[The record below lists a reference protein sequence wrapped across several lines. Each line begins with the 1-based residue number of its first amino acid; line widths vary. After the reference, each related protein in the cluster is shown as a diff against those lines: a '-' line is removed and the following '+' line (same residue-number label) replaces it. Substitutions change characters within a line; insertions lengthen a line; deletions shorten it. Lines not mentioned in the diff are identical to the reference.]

1 MKEKLKKKKQE
12 RQRTLIKIMLQF
24 LFDRFL
30 DLKKMA
36 EMMLKLNVKYKCE
49 I

>member
-1 MKEKLKKKKQE
+1 MKKKLKKKRQE